1 MNVCIFQGHI
11 SRDPELSFVP
21 SSGLAVTK
29 FGLAVNDG
37 WGEKKTVNFLNMVA
51 FNKTAEAIA
60 NYVTKGSKVTVRC
73 RVKTGSYENAEGKK
87 IYTTDFV
94 VDEIEFPSKKE
105 GQAKPQEDVFEPTDE
120 NPFEDESDIEP
131 PF

>member
-1 MNVCIFQGHI
+1 MNLCVFTGHI

-51 FNKTAEAIA
+51 FGKTAEAIT
-60 NYVTKGSKVTVRC
+60 NYVTKGSKVTVRT
-73 RVKTGSYENAEGKK
+73 RVKTGSYENKEGRK
-87 IYTTDFV
+87 IYTTDFII
-94 VDEIEFPSKKE
+94 DEIEFPSKKE
-105 GQAKPQEDVFEPTDE
+105 SQASGNSFEPQDE
-120 NPFEDESDIEP
+120 DIFTPVDNPDDI

>member
-1 MNVCIFQGHI
+1 MNLCVFTGHI

-51 FNKTAEAIA
+51 FGKTAEAITS
-60 NYVTKGSKVTVRC
+60 YVAKGSKVTVRA
-73 RVKTGSYENAEGKK
+73 RVKTGSYENKKGRK
-87 IYTTDFV
+87 IYTTDFII
-94 VDEIEFPSKKE
+94 DEIEFPSKKE
-105 GQAKPQEDVFEPTDE
+105 SQGQPQEDVFEPTDE
-120 NPFEDESDIEP
+120 NPFEDDLEDLI